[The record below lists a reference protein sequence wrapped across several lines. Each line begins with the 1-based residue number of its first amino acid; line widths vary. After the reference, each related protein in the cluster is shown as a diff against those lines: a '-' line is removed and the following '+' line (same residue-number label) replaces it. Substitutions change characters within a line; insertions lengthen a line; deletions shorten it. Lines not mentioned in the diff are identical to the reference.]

1 MSTQPK
7 ISVITVCYNSAAT
20 ITDTLRSV
28 AAQTYP
34 NVEHVIIDG
43 GSKDQTPAIIRA
55 WTQHP
60 IHFISEP
67 DNGIYDA
74 MNKGIAL
81 SSGEYIGFL
90 NADDFFADAD
100 VLSKI
105 AMRLCED
112 QLDAV
117 FSALDVVAQDDP
129 QRTLRKYRVS
139 VYSRFWL
146 RIGMM
151 PAHPTFYCRKRCYTQ
166 LGSTPYRTDYR
177 IAADFELLV
186 RLLLTQPIAWG
197 FLDITMVKMRVG
209 GVSSQNLQARLL
221 LNREIIRACRENG
234 LYTNALLLL
243 LKMPLRLL
251 EYLHR

>member
-1 MSTQPK
+1 MNTLPK

-20 ITDTLRSV
+20 IADTLRSV
-28 AAQTYP
+28 AAQNYP

-43 GSKDQTPAIIRA
+43 GSKDQTPAIVRA

-60 IHFISEP
+60 VRFISEP

-81 SSGEYIGFL
+81 ASGEYIGFL
-90 NADDFFADAD
+90 NADDFFADGE

-105 AMRLCED
+105 AARLQD
-112 QLDAV
+112 AQLDAV
-117 FSALDVVAQDDP
+117 FSELDVVAQDHP
-129 QRTLRKYRVS
+129 QRILRKYRVS
-139 VYSRFWL
+139 AYSRFWL

-151 PAHPTFYCRKRCYTQ
+151 PAHPTFYCRKQCYTK
-166 LGSTPYRTDYR
+166 LGDAPYRTNYK

-186 RLLLTQPIAWG
+186 RLLLTQPIAWE
-197 FLDITMVKMRVG
+197 FLNITAVKMRAG
-209 GVSSQNLQARLL
+209 GVSSQNLQARIL
-221 LNREIIRACRENG
+221 LNQEIIRACRENG

-243 LKMPLRLL
+243 PK
-251 EYLHR
+251 

>member
-1 MSTQPK
+1 MSNLPK

-20 ITDTLRSV
+20 IGDTLRSV

-43 GSKDQTPAIIRA
+43 GSKDETAAIVRG
-55 WTQHP
+55 WTQHVVR
-60 IHFISEP
+60 FISEP
-67 DNGIYDA
+67 DKGIYDA

-81 SSGEYIGFL
+81 ASGEYIGFL
-90 NADDFFADAD
+90 NADDFFADAE
-100 VLSKI
+100 VLKKI
-105 AMRLCED
+105 ATRLVER

-117 FSALDVVAQDDP
+117 FSELDVVAQNDT
-129 QRTLRKYRVS
+129 QRVLRRYRVP

-151 PAHPTFYCRKRCYTQ
+151 PAHPTFYCRKRCYTN
-166 LGSTPYRTDYR
+166 LGNAPYRTDYR

-186 RLLLTQPIAWG
+186 RLLLTQSIAWA
-197 FLDITMVKMRVG
+197 FLEITTVKMRVG
-209 GVSSQNLQARLL
+209 GVSTQDWRARVL

-234 LYTNALLLL
+234 LYTNTLLLL
-243 LKMPLRLL
+243 LKIPFRLL
-251 EYLHR
+251 EHLHI